1 MNSPQESESGANPSS
16 DTGKRKRTTNA
27 RGTSFPHARITRGRT
42 QPTHV
47 SAHNKNTSQS
57 S

>member
-1 MNSPQESESGANPSS
+1 MNPPKKSESGADPS
-16 DTGKRKRTTNA
+16 DTGERKRTTNA

-42 QPTHV
+42 HPTHV